1 MYQKKTIPDD
11 TPSYLKKALERSLK
25 EYQQGI
31 KKEKSALENF
41 AEKNVIDGEA
51 KVIPIQYFV
60 SKSKQLKDFFRN
72 HRNIKTHLVLFC
84 LMEKQNIEK
93 RKTILIQDRAYFQS
107 ETHINLEAIDVKELL

>member
-1 MYQKKTIPDD
+1 M
-11 TPSYLKKALERSLK
+11 
-25 EYQQGI
+25 
-31 KKEKSALENF
+31 
-41 AEKNVIDGEA
+41 
-51 KVIPIQYFV
+51 